1 MMSEVPK
8 ADVVITNPTHY
19 AVAIKYDEQTAS
31 APYIIAK
38 GLDHMALKIK
48 EIAGANNITLIENRP
63 LARGLHDKLDINE
76 CISEEFYQA
85 VAEILAYVYRLENK
99 VKKSRG

>member
-31 APYIIAK
+31 APYVIAK
-38 GLDHMALKIK
+38 GMDHMALKIK
-48 EIAGANNITLIENRP
+48 EIAGAHHITLVENRS
-63 LARGLHDKLDINE
+63 LARGLYDELEINE
-76 CISEEFYQA
+76 CISESFYQA
-85 VAEILAYVYRLENK
+85 VAEVLAYVYRLE
-99 VKKSRG
+99 KKL